1 MEKGTL
7 LNYAQQKA
15 ISEGKGK
22 KGHRKGTSSL
32 WRVPGT
38 AT

>member
-1 MEKGTL
+1 LRENGTS

-15 ISEGKGK
+15 ISEGK
-22 KGHRKGTSSL
+22 KGHRKRTWSL